1 VRGERVP
8 SRARDP
14 ESRALRL
21 IGSLVGRSGGPLD
34 AVVGRRND
42 YILATDHFPAPAV
55 VGTRGQ
61 EEGEAA
67 P

>member
-1 VRGERVP
+1 
-8 SRARDP
+8 
-14 ESRALRL
+14 L